1 MGVSGLLPALRASTQ
16 QVHIRD
22 YRGKRVAIDSY
33 VWLHRAVMTC
43 AADLC
48 MNVPTTKYIKYF
60 MTRVQELLGAG
71 IVPVLVFDGGK
82 LPAKLAEEEN
92 RERKRA
98 HSLAIASNL
107 MREGNR
113 TAAADHF
120 AKAVDITPQLAHA
133 VQAAVAHLGVEI
145 IVAPY
150 EADAQLAFLSRN
162 GHVDAV
168 ISEDSDLLVYG
179 CPEVLFKFDSASGM
193 CDRILERD
201 VAGCLGFPSH
211 ANADFLKH
219 VALLNGCD
227 YCPGVNN
234 VGIKKA
240 VDLLRELGGD
250 SVVAVNTLRAQGYW
264 IDDKDVQLMK
274 LGILTYKHQVIYN
287 PATQRLQ
294 HLAPLPAGAALADTS
309 FLGHMYDD
317 IAAVAVATGIVDP
330 MTKLPFHA
338 LDEDCTC
345 ARHFALPITSNSD
358 APLSGGAFKRPRMSL
373 PSSAAAPPSQA
384 IPSVLSFFKA
394 SPSTR
399 PIPPSTSSHAAEL
412 ELQAVIH
419 STADATPEPPI
430 VQARSKYF
438 AAEAPGGIGGAL
450 PFSARGGACGSLFKN
465 ANRGGVDAAISERPV
480 IKTISPRDGEIM
492 SCVCLYEQAC
502 MLDLR
507 ANVIAVSCLCSSLP
521 FPFAAIERLKQ
532 YRYHKDENSSLMGR
546 ASPGIAAAAAAA
558 AAALQLAHG
567 TPQPTTSPLLAL
579 PLHPLPPPCKTET
592 RPFCSPPHRPS
603 PRTSA
608 CKHLH
613 TARLLSLLGSP
624 SNTSR
629 ALAPVGSKKQLLQ
642 PAMPANDSSSSFG
655 EHLVYMYIVKMF
667 IHNSPRCYCC
677 CFCCQCLN
685 TCRAPSFIACACAN
699 LQVASHV
706 TPQTLRRCRTYWQRG
721 SCSRSRS
728 CLCAPGKDP
737 MLTTAGGPQSCT
749 AAPWPAVPPAAA
761 AHRRWRQCKQTGSAA
776 AAAAWDSGQIC
787 WRPGHQTPAIH

>member
-16 QVHIRD
+16 QVHLRD
-22 YRGKRVAIDSY
+22 YRGKRVAVDSY

-48 MNVPTTKYIKYF
+48 MNVPTTKYVKYF
-60 MTRVQELLGAG
+60 MNRVQELLAAG

-82 LPAKLAEEEN
+82 LPAKLAEEES
-92 RERKRA
+92 REKKRA

-113 TAAADHF
+113 AGAADHF

-179 CPEVLFKFDSASGM
+179 CPEVLFKLDSASGF

-294 HLAPLPAGAALADTS
+294 HLAPLSAGASPSDTS
-309 FLGHMYDD
+309 FLGHLYDD
-317 IAAVAVATGIVDP
+317 SAAVAVATGQVDP
-330 MTKLPFHA
+330 MTKLPFHGIGDTCA
-338 LDEDCTC
+338 C
-345 ARHFALPITSNSD
+345 ARHFALPIASNSD
-358 APLSGGAFKRPRMSL
+358 APLSGCAFKRPRMSL
-373 PSSAAAPPSQA
+373 PSTAPPPSQA

-394 SPSTR
+394 TPSSL
-399 PIPPSTSSHAAEL
+399 PLPPPTPSHAAEL
-412 ELQAVIH
+412 ALQAVIH
-419 STADATPEPPI
+419 PPTASPEPPI
-430 VQARSKYF
+430 MQARSKYF
-438 AAEAPGGIGGAL
+438 ASEAAGGMGAL
-450 PFSARGGACGSLFKN
+450 PFSARGGACGSLFKS
-465 ANRGGVDAAISERPV
+465 ASRGGADAAVTEQPIV
-480 IKTISPRDGEIM
+480 KKISPRDGE
-492 SCVCLYEQAC
+492 S
-502 MLDLR
+502 
-507 ANVIAVSCLCSSLP
+507 VIYVSL
-521 FPFAAIERLKQ
+521 FE
-532 YRYHKDENSSLMGR
+532 
-546 ASPGIAAAAAAA
+546 
-558 AAALQLAHG
+558 
-567 TPQPTTSPLLAL
+567 
-579 PLHPLPPPCKTET
+579 
-592 RPFCSPPHRPS
+592 
-603 PRTSA
+603 
-608 CKHLH
+608 
-613 TARLLSLLGSP
+613 
-624 SNTSR
+624 
-629 ALAPVGSKKQLLQ
+629 
-642 PAMPANDSSSSFG
+642 
-655 EHLVYMYIVKMF
+655 
-667 IHNSPRCYCC
+667 
-677 CFCCQCLN
+677 
-685 TCRAPSFIACACAN
+685 
-699 LQVASHV
+699 
-706 TPQTLRRCRTYWQRG
+706 
-721 SCSRSRS
+721 
-728 CLCAPGKDP
+728 
-737 MLTTAGGPQSCT
+737 
-749 AAPWPAVPPAAA
+749 
-761 AHRRWRQCKQTGSAA
+761 
-776 AAAAWDSGQIC
+776 
-787 WRPGHQTPAIH
+787 